1 MIASPATER
10 TASLMVVEGGFTAIA
25 IAVAFYCPKLGAK
38 HFSRIERAFG
48 RLARRQGLAVL
59 VVGLTAVLARLAIL
73 PVMPIPYP
81 FGADDFSF
89 LLSANTFASGRLTNP
104 TPAMWVH
111 FESIHISMKPTYMS
125 MYFPGDGLVLAAG
138 KVLFG
143 HPWFG
148 LLCMV
153 GLMCAAI
160 CWMLQ
165 AWLPP
170 TWALLGGM
178 LAIVRLGLF
187 TYWINLYSGAGSIA
201 ALGGAL
207 ILGALP
213 RFMKTVRLRYGVL
226 MATGIVLLAIS
237 RPYEG
242 LLLCVC
248 VSVVL
253 GRWILVGKN
262 KPTLTLL
269 FRRTALPL
277 AMIIAA
283 CAWMGYYDYRA
294 FGNPLTPPYK
304 INRATYAVA
313 PYYIW
318 QAPRPEPVYRHEVM
332 RKFYVREEMHDY
344 GKVQTFLG
352 FSRQTLIKFVRGFFF
367 FSGFALLPP
376 LIMLRRV
383 FLDRRTRFL
392 VACSLVLA
400 AGMFIE
406 NFLYPHYI
414 AAFTAAFYAIGLQA
428 MRHLRVWKPG
438 DRPVGATLTRLI
450 VSLCFVLVIAR
461 LHAATDHPKIVM
473 RSDAISDWGGPEN
486 YGVPRARIEDEL
498 EHQPGKQLVIV
509 RYSPDHEAF
518 NEWVYNAPDIDNSKV
533 IWAREMDDASNL
545 ELIRYYK
552 DRKVWLVQPDLEPAG
567 LSPYPLPKTNVLPSM
582 NSISTANVDK
592 KSQSGG

>member
-1 MIASPATER
+1 MIASSVTER
-10 TASLMVVEGGFTAIA
+10 TASLMVVEGGLTTIA
-25 IAVAFYCPKLGAK
+25 IAVAFYSPTLGAK
-38 HFSRIERAFG
+38 YFSHIERAFKS
-48 RLARRQGLAVL
+48 LARRQGLAVL
-59 VVGLTAVLARLAIL
+59 VVGLTAILSRLAVL
-73 PVMPIPYP
+73 PLMSIPNP
-81 FGADDFSF
+81 FGTDDFSF
-89 LLSANTFASGRLTNP
+89 LLAANTFASGRLTNP
-104 TPAMWVH
+104 TPPMWVH

-125 MYFPGDGLVLAAG
+125 MYFPADGLVLAAG

-153 GLMCAAI
+153 GFMCAAI

-170 TWALLGGM
+170 TWALLGGL
-178 LAIVRLGLF
+178 LAVVRLGLF

-207 ILGALP
+207 VLGALP
-213 RFMKTVRLRYGVL
+213 RFMKTVRLRYGIL
-226 MATGIVLLAIS
+226 MAVGISLLAIS

-242 LLLCVC
+242 LLLCVP
-248 VSVVL
+248 VSIVL

-262 KPTLTLL
+262 KPTVSVL
-269 FRRTALPL
+269 FQRTALPL
-277 AMIIAA
+277 ALIVATG
-283 CAWMGYYDYRA
+283 AWMGYYDYRA
-294 FGNPLTPPYK
+294 FGSPLTPPYK
-304 INRATYAVA
+304 VNRTTYAVA

-318 QAPRPEPVYRHEVM
+318 QSPRPEPVYHHEVM
-332 RKFYVREEMHDY
+332 RNFYVRDEMHDY
-344 GKVQTFLG
+344 GQIKTLLG
-352 FSRQTLIKFVRGFFF
+352 FSRQTLIKFVRGVFF

-383 FLDRRTRFL
+383 CLDRRTRFL
-392 VACSLVLA
+392 LLCSLVLA

-428 MRHLRVWKPG
+428 MRHLRVWRPG
-438 DRPVGATLTRLI
+438 GQPVGATLTRLI
-450 VSLCFVLVIAR
+450 VCLCFLLVIAR
-461 LHAATDHPKIVM
+461 LHAATSHPKIVM

-486 YGVPRARIEDEL
+486 YGVDRARIEDEL
-498 EHQPGKQLVIV
+498 EHEPGKQLAIV

-533 IWAREMDDASNL
+533 IWAREMDDANNL
-545 ELIRYYK
+545 DLIRHYK
-552 DRKVWLVQPDLEPAG
+552 DRKVWLVQPDLQPAG
-567 LSPYPLPKTNVLPSM
+567 LFPYPSRTNAPPSM
-582 NSISTANVDK
+582 NSISTAKGEK